1 MTRPEQSQAGQFAVD
16 SGSFRDRD
24 GRVYRLGGR
33 IIRGLS
39 DAALADFEKLRS
51 TKFYRRFLE
60 QGRLVASDP
69 LAPERV
75 PLAPEECARWAGFLE
90 HEPIPVISYPY
101 EWTFGMLR
109 DAALLQLEL
118 VEAALLEGM
127 TLKDATPYNIQ
138 FRGGRPVFID
148 IPSFE
153 TLQAGAP
160 WAGYRQFCELFLVP
174 LLLQA
179 YKGIPFQGLL
189 RGRVDGIGVQ
199 TAARLFGLRDRLRA
213 GVLSHVW
220 LQAKLDRR
228 FGSTRENV
236 RSDLKDAGFNK
247 ELILANVRKLRRLV
261 AQLDW
266 QGDDSEWGAYEAFH
280 NYSESDHLLKESFVD
295 ACVAASGAGMV
306 WDIGCN
312 TGQFSRIAAR
322 HARQVLA
329 MDLDHFAV
337 ERLYR
342 ELRAEDRSNILTL
355 LQNVVDPSP
364 NWGWRNCER
373 SDLASRARPN
383 LILCLALIH
392 HVVISANIP
401 LDEFVDWLAG
411 LSEQLVIEFV
421 SRQDDKVKTL
431 LRNKQDKY
439 ADYSRE
445 RLEAALGRH
454 YRVLRQQTLES
465 GNRHLYWCQRRSA
478 AKDSVDLEQE
488 LEGDG

>member
-1 MTRPEQSQAGQFAVD
+1 MNQPDVIPAAPEAVD

-24 GRVYRLGGR
+24 GRVYRLDGR

-39 DAALADFEKLRS
+39 ASALADFEKLRAK
-51 TKFYRRFLE
+51 KFYSRFLE
-60 QGRLVASDP
+60 QGRLVSSEP
-69 LAPERV
+69 VAPEQV
-75 PLAPEECARWAGFLE
+75 PLAPFERERWAGFLE
-90 HEPIPVISYPY
+90 HATVPVISYPY

-109 DAALLQLEL
+109 DAALLQLQL
-118 VEAALLEGM
+118 VEAAILEDM

-138 FRGGRPVFID
+138 FRDGRPLFID
-148 IPSFE
+148 IASFE

-160 WAGYRQFCELFLVP
+160 WAGYRQFCELFLFP
-174 LLLQA
+174 LMLQS
-179 YKGIPFQGLL
+179 YKGIHFQPLL
-189 RGRVDGIGVQ
+189 RGRIDGVGVQ
-199 TAARLFGLRDRLRA
+199 TAVRLFSLRDRFRP

-220 LQAKLDRR
+220 LQGKLDRR
-228 FGSTRENV
+228 FAGTRQDV
-236 RSDLKDAGFNK
+236 RTDLKSAGFNK

-261 AQLDW
+261 AKLIW
-266 QGDDSEWGAYEAFH
+266 EGDDSEWGAYEAFH
-280 NYSESDHLLKESFVD
+280 NYSEGDHRLKEAFVD
-295 ACVAASGAGMV
+295 ECLAASGAGLV
-306 WDIGCN
+306 WDLGCN

-342 ELRAEDRSNILTL
+342 AVRAEQQGNILTL
-355 LQNVVDPSP
+355 VQNVADPSP
-364 NWGWRNCER
+364 NWGWRNRER
-373 SDLASRARPN
+373 TDLGSRARPD

-411 LSEQLVIEFV
+411 LADQLVIEFV
-421 SRQDDKVKTL
+421 SRADDKVKTL

-439 ADYSRE
+439 SDYSRE

-454 YRVLRQQTLES
+454 YRVRRQQTLES
-465 GNRHLYWCQRRSA
+465 GNRFLYWCART
-478 AKDSVDLEQE
+478 
-488 LEGDG
+488 